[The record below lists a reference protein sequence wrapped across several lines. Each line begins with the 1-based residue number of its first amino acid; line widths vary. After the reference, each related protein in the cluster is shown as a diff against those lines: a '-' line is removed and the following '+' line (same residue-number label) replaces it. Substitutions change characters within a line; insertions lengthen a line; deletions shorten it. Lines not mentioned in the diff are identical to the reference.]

1 MRGWPLW
8 AVMIVL
14 AVAFGGFWYLSTF
27 VTMPADVPVGIRV
40 AASVVTGAAFGVV
53 FGLWIGRQRRSVGPA
68 ARDRALGRAVRR
80 GELPADA
87 DPAQWREALTHYQ
100 QQYRRQRW
108 FGPVVFV
115 VLMALEVSLAVTG
128 RPVFWFAAAMFL
140 VFLVITLVQ
149 TPKVLRNTAAMLAEL
164 DRREATEPHRAT

>member
-1 MRGWPLW
+1 MRRWPLW

-27 VTMPADVPVGIRV
+27 VTMPADVPVWIRGT
-40 AASVVTGAAFGVV
+40 ASAVTGAAFGVI

-68 ARDRALGRAVRR
+68 ARDRSLGRAVRR

-87 DPAQWREALTHYQ
+87 DPAQWRQALEHYQ

-115 VLMALEVSLAVTG
+115 LAMVLEVSLAVTG

-140 VFLVITLVQ
+140 VFLIVTLLQ
-149 TPKVLRNTAAMLAEL
+149 TPRVLRNIAAMLVEL
-164 DRREATEPHRAT
+164 DRRNATDTH

>member
-1 MRGWPLW
+1 
-8 AVMIVL
+8 MIVL

-27 VTMPADVPVGIRV
+27 VTMPADVPVWIRGT
-40 AASVVTGAAFGVV
+40 ASAVTGAAFGVI

-87 DPAQWREALTHYQ
+87 DPAQWRQALEHYQ

-115 VLMALEVSLAVTG
+115 LAMVLEVSLAVTG

-140 VFLVITLVQ
+140 VFLVVTLLQ
-149 TPKVLRNTAAMLAEL
+149 TPRVLRNTAAMLVEL
-164 DRREATEPHRAT
+164 DRRNATDTH

>member
-1 MRGWPLW
+1 MRRWPLW

-27 VTMPADVPVGIRV
+27 VTMPADVPVWIRGT
-40 AASVVTGAAFGVV
+40 ASAVTGAAFGVI

-87 DPAQWREALTHYQ
+87 DPAQWRQALEHYQ

-115 VLMALEVSLAVTG
+115 LAMVLEVSLAVTG

-140 VFLVITLVQ
+140 VFLIVTLLQ
-149 TPKVLRNTAAMLAEL
+149 TPRVLRNTAAMLVEL
-164 DRREATEPHRAT
+164 DRRNATDTH

>member
-1 MRGWPLW
+1 MDSMRRWPLW

-27 VTMPADVPVGIRV
+27 VTMPADVPVWIRGT
-40 AASVVTGAAFGVV
+40 ASAVTGAAFGVI

-87 DPAQWREALTHYQ
+87 DPAQWRQALEHYQ

-115 VLMALEVSLAVTG
+115 LAMVLEVSLAVTG

-140 VFLVITLVQ
+140 VFLVVTLLQ
-149 TPKVLRNTAAMLAEL
+149 TPRVLRNTAAMLVEL
-164 DRREATEPHRAT
+164 DRRNATDTH

>member
-1 MRGWPLW
+1 
-8 AVMIVL
+8 MIVL

-27 VTMPADVPVGIRV
+27 VTMPADVPVWIRGT
-40 AASVVTGAAFGVV
+40 ASAVTGAAFGVI

-87 DPAQWREALTHYQ
+87 DPAQWRQALEHYQ

-115 VLMALEVSLAVTG
+115 LAMVLEVSLAVTG

-140 VFLVITLVQ
+140 VFLIVTLLQ
-149 TPKVLRNTAAMLAEL
+149 TPRVLRNTAAMLVEL
-164 DRREATEPHRAT
+164 DRRNATDTH

>member
-1 MRGWPLW
+1 MRRWPLW

-27 VTMPADVPVGIRV
+27 VTMPADVPVWIRGT
-40 AASVVTGAAFGVV
+40 ASAVTGAAFGVI

-87 DPAQWREALTHYQ
+87 DPAQWRQALEHYQ

-115 VLMALEVSLAVTG
+115 LAMVLEVSLAVTG

-140 VFLVITLVQ
+140 VFLVVTLLQ
-149 TPKVLRNTAAMLAEL
+149 TPRVLRNTAAMLVEL
-164 DRREATEPHRAT
+164 DRRNATDTH

>member
-1 MRGWPLW
+1 MDSMRRWPLW

-27 VTMPADVPVGIRV
+27 VTMPADVPVWIRGT
-40 AASVVTGAAFGVV
+40 ASAVTGAAFGVI

-87 DPAQWREALTHYQ
+87 DPAQWRQALEHYQ

-115 VLMALEVSLAVTG
+115 LAMVLEVSLAVTG

-140 VFLVITLVQ
+140 VFLIVTLLQ
-149 TPKVLRNTAAMLAEL
+149 TPRVLRNTAAMLVEL
-164 DRREATEPHRAT
+164 DRRNATDTH

>member
-8 AVMIVL
+8 AVMVVL

-40 AASVVTGAAFGVV
+40 AASAVSGTAFGVL
-53 FGLWIGRQRRSVGPA
+53 FGFWIGRQRRGVGPA
-68 ARDRALGRAVRR
+68 GRQRALGRAIRR

-87 DPAQWREALTHYQ
+87 DPAQWRQALEHYQ

-115 VLMALEVSLAVTG
+115 LAIVLEVSLAVTG
-128 RPVFWFAAAMFL
+128 RPVFWFAAAIFL
-140 VFLVITLVQ
+140 VFLVVTLVQ
-149 TPKVLRNTAAMLAEL
+149 TPRVLRNTAAMLVEL
-164 DRREATEPHRAT
+164 DRRDATDTR